1 MKEERPEHLSAQEN
15 VSRSDEESQEQTA
28 TESES
33 RSDGESRN
41 YSTAEYQGSF
51 GGENQKQSANA
62 DQNQDGQ
69 EPQAWLSHKWRQHLQ
84 AKRRMNRA
92 VFAAQAFILL
102 FGIALWEIV
111 GRLKWVD
118 VLIFSYPSKIGQ
130 QIVKDIVSGELWPH
144 LAMTVSETVV
154 GFLLGTLIGT
164 LLAVVIWWSPF
175 LSRVLDPYMV
185 VFNSMPKVALG
196 PIFIVLFGA
205 GFTAIVITTLSIT
218 VIVTTLVVYTSFN
231 EVDANY
237 TKVIRTFGGSRQDVF
252 RKAILPASFPTIV
265 STLKVNVGMAWVGVI
280 VGEFLV
286 AKIGL
291 GYLIVYGFQVFNFT
305 LVLSSLV
312 IIAFVATAMYQL
324 VVYIERKLVRER

>member
-1 MKEERPEHLSAQEN
+1 MSN
-15 VSRSDEESQEQTA
+15 YVVSV
-28 TESES
+28 
-33 RSDGESRN
+33 
-41 YSTAEYQGSF
+41 
-51 GGENQKQSANA
+51 
-62 DQNQDGQ
+62 
-69 EPQAWLSHKWRQHLQ
+69 QALIL
-84 AKRRMNRA
+84 
-92 VFAAQAFILL
+92 VFFI
-102 FGIALWEIV
+102 GCWELA
-111 GRLKWVD
+111 GRLRWID
-118 VLIFSYPSKIGQ
+118 VLIFSYPSKVGR
-130 QIVKDIVSGELWPH
+130 QIVKDAVSGELWPH
-144 LAMTVSETVV
+144 LAMTVGETAV

-164 LLAVVIWWSPF
+164 LLAVLIWWSPF

-205 GFTAIVITTLSIT
+205 GFTAIVVTTLSIT
-218 VIVTTLVVYTSFN
+218 VIVTTLVVFNSFN
-231 EVDANY
+231 EVDANLV
-237 TKVIRTFGGSRQDVF
+237 KVIRTFGGSRRDVF
-252 RKAILPASFPTIV
+252 LKAILPASFPTIV

-312 IIAFVATAMYQL
+312 IIAIVATAMYQL

>member
-1 MKEERPEHLSAQEN
+1 MTPGEQEN
-15 VSRSDEESQEQTA
+15 AQWIEDKWNEHNR
-28 TESES
+28 
-33 RSDGESRN
+33 
-41 YSTAEYQGSF
+41 
-51 GGENQKQSANA
+51 QKKIRAWLVLFTQSAILIA
-62 DQNQDGQ
+62 G
-69 EPQAWLSHKWRQHLQ
+69 
-84 AKRRMNRA
+84 
-92 VFAAQAFILL
+92 ILL
-102 FGIALWEIV
+102 WELA

-118 VLIFSYPSKIGQ
+118 VLIFSYPSKIGRL
-130 QIVKDIVSGELWPH
+130 IVKDMLSGELWPH
-144 LAMTVSETVV
+144 LAVTVGETAV
-154 GFLLGTLIGT
+154 GFLLGTLVGT
-164 LLAVVIWWSPF
+164 WLAVLIWWSPF

-218 VIVTTLVVYTSFN
+218 VIVTTLVVFNSFN
-231 EVDANY
+231 EVDKNY
-237 TKVIRTFGGSRQDVF
+237 VKVIRTFGGSRRDVF
-252 RKAILPASFPTIV
+252 VKAIFPASFPTII

-312 IIAFVATAMYQL
+312 IIAVVATAMYQL
-324 VVYIERKLVRER
+324 VLYVERKLVRER

>member
-1 MKEERPEHLSAQEN
+1 MAPPVTKPAASEDWLQE
-15 VSRSDEESQEQTA
+15 
-28 TESES
+28 
-33 RSDGESRN
+33 
-41 YSTAEYQGSF
+41 
-51 GGENQKQSANA
+51 K
-62 DQNQDGQ
+62 
-69 EPQAWLSHKWRQHLQ
+69 WLQHRKR
-84 AKRRMNRA
+84 KRRMSRY
-92 VFAAQAFILL
+92 VLCVQTLILVL
-102 FGIALWEIV
+102 FVGLWELA
-111 GRLKWVD
+111 GQLKWID
-118 VLIFSYPSKIGQ
+118 VLIFSYPSKVGR
-130 QIVKDIVSGELWPH
+130 QIVKDALSGELWPH
-144 LAMTVSETVV
+144 LAMTVGETAV

-164 LLAVVIWWSPF
+164 LLAVLIWWSPF

-205 GFTAIVITTLSIT
+205 GFTAIVVTTLSIT
-218 VIVTTLVVYTSFN
+218 VIVTTLVVFNSFN
-231 EVDANY
+231 EVDANFV
-237 TKVIRTFGGSRQDVF
+237 KVIRTFGGSRRDVF
-252 RKAILPASFPTIV
+252 LKVILPASFPTIV

-312 IIAFVATAMYQL
+312 IIAIVATAMYQM